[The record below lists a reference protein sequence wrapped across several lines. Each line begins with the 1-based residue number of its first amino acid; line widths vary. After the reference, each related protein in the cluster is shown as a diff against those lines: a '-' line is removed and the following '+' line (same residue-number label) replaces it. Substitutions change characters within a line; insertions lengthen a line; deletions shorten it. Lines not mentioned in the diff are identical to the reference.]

1 MKTAVIARETQA
13 ACGRDLR
20 RKDHERQHYG
30 SGRLASGNG
39 RNEGAGWA
47 LRRAGWDYGLQQV
60 VDWSAPRA
68 PPGDPLQG
76 CRRGDER
83 AARMSIPDIF
93 SIRGAA
99 EFRSGEARVILRLF
113 ENGPPVLATGGG
125 ASMNSDTH
133 AAIAS

>member
-1 MKTAVIARETQA
+1 MRHEWLMPVSAGVPNCRPIIISWFDENAVIARETQA

-47 LRRAGWDYGLQQV
+47 LRRAGWDDGLRQV

-76 CRRGDER
+76 CRRGD
-83 AARMSIPDIF
+83 
-93 SIRGAA
+93 
-99 EFRSGEARVILRLF
+99 
-113 ENGPPVLATGGG
+113 
-125 ASMNSDTH
+125 
-133 AAIAS
+133 